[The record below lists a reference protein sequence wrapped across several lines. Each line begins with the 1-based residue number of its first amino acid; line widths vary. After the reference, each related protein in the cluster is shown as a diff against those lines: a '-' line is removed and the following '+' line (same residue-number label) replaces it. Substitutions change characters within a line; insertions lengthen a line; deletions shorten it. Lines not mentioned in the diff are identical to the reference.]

1 MTHPNAE
8 RIQAEPRLQ
17 RRRLRRHQAV
27 ARSWDA
33 VCTSGVGERVG
44 DKLGRDQIIEFL
56 EGVFQGTQADFMI
69 EVHDVLAN
77 DRHTVVLAHITAHR
91 DDVTY
96 TADEVH
102 VFNVGEDGLVTEAW
116 GFTGDPEG
124 QGSFGS
130 STDPSSDPGGPG
142 VTSGG
147 PAL

>member
-8 RIQAEPRLQ
+8 RIQAEYRAFSDGDFGAI
-17 RRRLRRHQAV
+17 RRLLAP
-27 ARSWDA
+27 DA
-33 VCTSGVGERVG
+33 VWHVGGRGNSSG

-56 EGVFQGTQADFMI
+56 EGVFQRTQADFMI

-124 QGSFGS
+124 QGSFWF
-130 STDPSSDPGGPG
+130 
-142 VTSGG
+142 
-147 PAL
+147 